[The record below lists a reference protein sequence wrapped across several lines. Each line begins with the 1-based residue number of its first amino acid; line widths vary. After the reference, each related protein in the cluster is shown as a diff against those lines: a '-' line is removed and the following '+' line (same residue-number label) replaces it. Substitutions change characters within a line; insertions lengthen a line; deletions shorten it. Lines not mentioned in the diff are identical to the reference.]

1 MKLFSVLIHIL
12 KNFTAFIFRV
22 TSPSRTAFMFLE
34 MLDPENE
41 GAIIL

>member
-1 MKLFSVLIHIL
+1 LFTVLIHIL
-12 KNFTAFIFRV
+12 KNLTAFIFRV
-22 TSPSRTAFMFLE
+22 REFTQTVFIFLE